1 MFYRFLSIWSANNSK
16 SIASAQ
22 ETGATALCV
31 CVCASNF
38 VIETKRILCKCNNFS
53 NAFSGDLHGSVRGS
67 HTFEE

>member
-1 MFYRFLSIWSANNSK
+1 MVYRFLSIWSANNSK

-31 CVCASNF
+31 SNF